1 MREDEDMIFYGPQ
14 NSDCED
20 RDLVLAK
27 MNFTDDKKK
36 WKVKDDRFNP
46 MYLAEG
52 VHYQQCYYILRF
64 LIKNMIEETHVK
76 FYDANPN
83 ECPNQGSSF
92 DQKA

>member
-1 MREDEDMIFYGPQ
+1 
-14 NSDCED
+14 
-20 RDLVLAK
+20 
-27 MNFTDDKKK
+27 
-36 WKVKDDRFNP
+36 

-92 DQKA
+92 HQKA